1 MKYAPQGV
9 RLRVCSGRSLRKEAE
24 AMPDLNELNE
34 TEERRVPAEA
44 GAPASDSV
52 ILSEAKDPTPQD
64 DAAQEEGG
72 PSSPAAPRDDS
83 ASSAAGAGAPAPDSV
98 ILSEAKD
105 PTPQADSLQEE
116 GGPSE
121 ALPPRDDSA
130 SSAPDLAP
138 DPDEEPLP
146 KYVLPVFLGVIAL
159 IAALI
164 VVLFFAPGLV
174 RSRVGEGSDSAS
186 IPSSAPVESA
196 SAPSSSSSYSYST
209 IDELPDFI
217 LYGVTP
223 YLMKEGE
230 PYSYLTEDIDEE
242 GTSLVGVITARS
254 YIKGELTAAA
264 QAFAAETG
272 IDLTGYESRRVTFE
286 ISFEDGYPEM
296 GYLCTDYYNAAE
308 FESEFDMMSAS
319 PDGEYEYYA
328 GHIVMNGEER
338 HIYLLLHAVYDYE
351 ESFVAAVEWDV
362 VVPEGYDG
370 VCVGY
375 YNTMLE
381 QSEDYQ
387 NADTVLDC
395 FDRDNMFFFRCD

>member
-9 RLRVCSGRSLRKEAE
+9 RLRVRTGRSLRKEAE

-34 TEERRVPAEA
+34 TEEKRVPAEA
-44 GAPASDSV
+44 GV
-52 ILSEAKDPTPQD
+52 
-64 DAAQEEGG
+64 
-72 PSSPAAPRDDS
+72 
-83 ASSAAGAGAPAPDSV
+83 PAPDSV

-105 PTPQADSLQEE
+105 PTPQDEALQED

-121 ALPPRDDSA
+121 ALPPRDDIA
-130 SSAPDLAP
+130 SSAAEGGAPSDEGAVSDGSPSETEGGKTPAPDHAN

-146 KYVLPVFLGVIAL
+146 KYVLPVFLGVVAL

-174 RSRVGEGSDSAS
+174 RSRSGAGSAS
-186 IPSSAPVESA
+186 GSFSGAPAESVSTPS
-196 SAPSSSSSYSYST
+196 SSSSSYSYST

-264 QAFAAETG
+264 RAFAAETE

-286 ISFEDGYPEM
+286 ISFEDGYPEI
-296 GYLCTDYYNAAE
+296 GYICTDYYNAAP

-328 GHIVMNGEER
+328 GHIMMNGAER
-338 HIYLLLHAVYDYE
+338 HVYLLLRAVYDYE

-362 VVPEGYDG
+362 IVPEGYDG
-370 VCVGY
+370 VCIGY